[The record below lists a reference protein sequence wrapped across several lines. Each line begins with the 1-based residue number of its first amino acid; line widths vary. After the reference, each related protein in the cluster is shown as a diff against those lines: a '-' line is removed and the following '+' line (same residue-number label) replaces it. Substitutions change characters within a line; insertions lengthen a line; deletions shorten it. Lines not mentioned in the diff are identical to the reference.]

1 MLKTGATEPVCGSA
15 VATEQS
21 KVKDGHTPRHDRMD
35 TANTA
40 CIFDGDSIRSGTQFG
55 NEGTAR
61 WRLFDTKRTTTVA
74 LARFVRGEG

>member
-1 MLKTGATEPVCGSA
+1 MLKTGATEPSCGSA

-35 TANTA
+35 AA
-40 CIFDGDSIRSGTQFG
+40 CIFDGDSIASGTQFG
-55 NEGTAR
+55 NEMTAR

-74 LARFVRGEG
+74 L